1 MLANFNQSRHR
12 GHQPITLAALGWMFL
27 RVACTSFG
35 GFMTM
40 VSVVQNMVVERRKLV
55 SDRDVLDGLSLA
67 SVLPGPVAINVVAYI
82 GYRLRGVAGAV
93 VSVIAAVL
101 PACVL
106 MILLGTAYFRWGHVP
121 AISKVFMGI
130 VPAVTAI
137 VSAAAWRMCRTAVVS
152 MQEGLLALGA
162 VLAMCA
168 FTGIYVTPSVM
179 LAAGVIGYWRFGT
192 AARREGVASSAS
204 KPGTDDV
211 PVPLPQVSVSRI
223 NTHLLALAMPASA
236 APLVSMQPLMLIKLF
251 HAFVGISMAMFG
263 GGYVF
268 IPMLQHAVV
277 DGYGW
282 VTRQEF
288 IDAVALGQLTPGPVA
303 ISATFIGLKVAGISG
318 ALVATVGMFAPP
330 AALMVLCARLLAG
343 INESL
348 WVKAA
353 LRGVRAATAGMVC
366 VAAIEIGKSAVPS
379 WLSVVLFLSI
389 LTAHLRYRIEAVWL
403 IPAAG
408 LAGWLVY

>member
-1 MLANFNQSRHR
+1 MPADFDQPRHSSNE
-12 GHQPITLAALGWMFL
+12 PITLAALGWMFL
-27 RVACTSFG
+27 RIASTSFG
-35 GFMTM
+35 GYMTM
-40 VSVVQNMVVERRKLV
+40 VSAMQNTVVERLKLV

-67 SVLPGPVAINVVAYI
+67 SILPGPVAINVVAYL

-106 MILLGTAYFRWGHVP
+106 MILLGIAYFRWGQ
-121 AISKVFMGI
+121 
-130 VPAVTAI
+130 VPAVGKAFMGM
-137 VSAAAWRMCRTAVVS
+137 VPAVAAVVAAAAWRMYRTAVAS
-152 MQEGLLALGA
+152 MQEGLLAVGA
-162 VLAMCA
+162 MLAMLA
-168 FTGIYVTPSVM
+168 FTGIYVTPSVI
-179 LAAGVIGYWRFGT
+179 LAAGVIGSWLFST
-192 AARREGVASSAS
+192 SSRRDGVATSAS
-204 KPGTDDV
+204 TPDRDDALD
-211 PVPLPQVSVSRI
+211 PLSPAPAPHV
-223 NTHLLALAMPASA
+223 NTHLLALAIPISA
-236 APLVSMQPLMLIKLF
+236 APLASVEPLLLTKLF
-251 HAFVGISMAMFG
+251 HAFASLSMAMFG

-268 IPMLQHAVV
+268 IPMLQHALV

-288 IDAVALGQLTPGPVA
+288 VDAVALGQITPGPVM

-318 ALVATVGMFAPP
+318 ALAATAGMFAPP

-343 INESL
+343 IRESL

-366 VAAIEIGKSAVPS
+366 VAAIEIGKSAAPS
-379 WLSVVLFLSI
+379 WVSVVLFLSI
-389 LTAHLRYRIEAVWL
+389 LAAQLRYRIEAVWL